1 MFDQINTLQQLPVQS
16 VGSGQSAS
24 FGIRKIGKDAK
35 DGIKLIRSVIRKGMV
50 MVDSS
55 LEGSSREFEAEV
67 LILHHPTTI
76 KERYQPYCHIRT
88 IRQSATILSM
98 DRPLLR
104 TGDRSTCRFRFM
116 YHPEYIN
123 VGSTML
129 FREGRTKGMG
139 KITKL
144 FVTTA
149 KDEGPQSNR
158 AQRKKEKAL
167 IMNIAHPMSE
177 SKGVKDDTVQ

>member
-1 MFDQINTLQQLPVQS
+1 MTSFTHIITVFNYTFSFNVEIFLQ
-16 VGSGQSAS
+16 
-24 FGIRKIGKDAK
+24 
-35 DGIKLIRSVIRKGMV
+35 
-50 MVDSS
+50 
-55 LEGSSREFEAEV
+55 
-67 LILHHPTTI
+67 HHPTTI

-104 TGDRSTCRFRFM
+104 TGDRSTCRFRFC

-144 FVTTA
+144 FLP
-149 KDEGPQSNR
+149 KDGDTSGGPNEDR
-158 AQRKKEKAL
+158 AQRKRTKMKTMHILET
-167 IMNIAHPMSE
+167 
-177 SKGVKDDTVQ
+177 KGVAKEAE